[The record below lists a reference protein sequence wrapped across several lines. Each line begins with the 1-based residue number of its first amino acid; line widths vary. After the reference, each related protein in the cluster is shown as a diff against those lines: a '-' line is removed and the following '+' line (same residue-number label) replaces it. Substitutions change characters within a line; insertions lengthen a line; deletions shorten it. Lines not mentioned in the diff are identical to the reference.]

1 MNAQAYA
8 FMESALLCRQMF
20 GTAWRD
26 TPSAITKSV
35 GLHESVRGIW
45 CWRACGRRICCLIIF
60 LRPPDL
66 LDQISWGSVV
76 GERERREDMRTG
88 ARGLGMVERSRCGSI
103 WIRFVA

>member
-45 CWRACGRRICCLIIF
+45 CWRACGRRI
-60 LRPPDL
+60 
-66 LDQISWGSVV
+66 
-76 GERERREDMRTG
+76 
-88 ARGLGMVERSRCGSI
+88 
-103 WIRFVA
+103 